1 MKDFFESLKK
11 RYHYA
16 MVVFK
21 ELVKTDFQLRYQ
33 GSFLGMV
40 WSVLKPLMLFA
51 VMYVVFVKF
60 LKFSDGTPTFPISL
74 LCGTCL
80 WSFFSESTSMG
91 MRAIVDRG
99 DLLRKIHFPNYIIVA
114 STTMGSMISLGI
126 NLGVVILFGF
136 FAHAHYTWRILLVP
150 LSIIQLYCLGLGVA
164 LLLGSLYV
172 YFRDVAHIWEVV
184 LQAMFYATPII
195 YPISM
200 VAQNKE
206 FSWAADILMLNP
218 TTQTIMDIRHNLLSP
233 EYVPTVW
240 TMVDNKL
247 LCLLPYVLSAV
258 ILWLGIHVFRKY
270 SAKFAE
276 VLCIM
281 TENNTVDE
289 RPVVLK
295 VEHVAKSFRLPTEQ
309 ATGLKMAFLNW
320 TKGIKGYTEQHVL
333 RDINFEVHQGD
344 FFGIVGRNGSG
355 KSTLLKIIS
364 QIYVPEQGSVMV
376 KG

>member
-1 MKDFFESLKK
+1 MLVKNFFNRLKD
-11 RYHYA
+11 RYRYA

-80 WSFFSESTSMG
+80 WSFFSEATSMG
-91 MRAIVDRG
+91 MRVIVDRG

-126 NLGVVILFGF
+126 NLVVVILFGLF
-136 FAHAHYTWRILLVP
+136 SHAQYTWRVLLVP
-150 LSIIQLYCLGLGVA
+150 LNILQLYCLGLGTA
-164 LLLGSLYV
+164 LLLASLYV

-184 LQAMFYATPII
+184 LQAVFYATPII

-200 VAQNKE
+200 VTQNKE
-206 FSWAADILMLNP
+206 FAWAADIMMLNP

-233 EYVPTVW
+233 QYVPTVW
-240 TMVDNKL
+240 TMVGNPW
-247 LCLLPYVLSAV
+247 LCLLPYVLSAL

-276 VLCIM
+276 VL
-281 TENNTVDE
+281 
-289 RPVVLK
+289 
-295 VEHVAKSFRLPTEQ
+295 
-309 ATGLKMAFLNW
+309 
-320 TKGIKGYTEQHVL
+320 
-333 RDINFEVHQGD
+333 
-344 FFGIVGRNGSG
+344 
-355 KSTLLKIIS
+355 
-364 QIYVPEQGSVMV
+364 
-376 KG
+376 

>member
-1 MKDFFESLKK
+1 MKDFLESLKK

-126 NLGVVILFGF
+126 NLVVVILFGF

-247 LCLLPYVLSAV
+247 LCLLPYVLSAL

-276 VLCIM
+276 VL
-281 TENNTVDE
+281 
-289 RPVVLK
+289 
-295 VEHVAKSFRLPTEQ
+295 
-309 ATGLKMAFLNW
+309 
-320 TKGIKGYTEQHVL
+320 
-333 RDINFEVHQGD
+333 
-344 FFGIVGRNGSG
+344 
-355 KSTLLKIIS
+355 
-364 QIYVPEQGSVMV
+364 
-376 KG
+376 

>member
-126 NLGVVILFGF
+126 NLVVVILFGF

-150 LSIIQLYCLGLGVA
+150 LSIIQLYCLGLSVA

-240 TMVDNKL
+240 TMVDNKR

-276 VLCIM
+276 VL
-281 TENNTVDE
+281 
-289 RPVVLK
+289 
-295 VEHVAKSFRLPTEQ
+295 
-309 ATGLKMAFLNW
+309 
-320 TKGIKGYTEQHVL
+320 
-333 RDINFEVHQGD
+333 
-344 FFGIVGRNGSG
+344 
-355 KSTLLKIIS
+355 
-364 QIYVPEQGSVMV
+364 
-376 KG
+376 

>member
-126 NLGVVILFGF
+126 NLVVVILFGF
-136 FAHAHYTWRILLVP
+136 FAHAHYTWRIQLVP
-150 LSIIQLYCLGLGVA
+150 LSIIQLYCLGLSVA

-247 LCLLPYVLSAV
+247 LCLLPYVLSAL

-276 VLCIM
+276 VL
-281 TENNTVDE
+281 
-289 RPVVLK
+289 
-295 VEHVAKSFRLPTEQ
+295 
-309 ATGLKMAFLNW
+309 
-320 TKGIKGYTEQHVL
+320 
-333 RDINFEVHQGD
+333 
-344 FFGIVGRNGSG
+344 
-355 KSTLLKIIS
+355 
-364 QIYVPEQGSVMV
+364 
-376 KG
+376 

>member
-91 MRAIVDRG
+91 MQSIVGRG
-99 DLLRKIHFPNYIIVA
+99 DLLRKVHFPNYIIVA

-126 NLGVVILFGF
+126 NLLVVILFGF
-136 FAHAHYTWRILLVP
+136 FAHAHYPWRVLLVP
-150 LSIIQLYCLGLGVA
+150 FSILQLYCLGLGVA
-164 LLLGSLYV
+164 LLLASLFV

-200 VAQNKE
+200 VANNPE
-206 FSWAADILMLNP
+206 FSWAHREDPL
-218 TTQTIMDIRHNLLSP
+218 
-233 EYVPTVW
+233 E
-240 TMVDNKL
+240 
-247 LCLLPYVLSAV
+247 
-258 ILWLGIHVFRKY
+258 G
-270 SAKFAE
+270 
-276 VLCIM
+276 
-281 TENNTVDE
+281 
-289 RPVVLK
+289 
-295 VEHVAKSFRLPTEQ
+295 
-309 ATGLKMAFLNW
+309 G
-320 TKGIKGYTEQHVL
+320 
-333 RDINFEVHQGD
+333 
-344 FFGIVGRNGSG
+344 
-355 KSTLLKIIS
+355 
-364 QIYVPEQGSVMV
+364 
-376 KG
+376 

>member
-126 NLGVVILFGF
+126 NLVVVILFGF

-195 YPISM
+195 YPITM
-200 VAQNKE
+200 ITQRAPELAWVTKL
-206 FSWAADILMLNP
+206 LMLVP
-218 TTQTIMDIRHNLLSP
+218 TTQTIMDIRHNLISP
-233 EYVPTVW
+233 EDVPTIW
-240 TMVDNKL
+240 TLVDNRL
-247 LCLLPYVLSAV
+247 LCLLPYMLSVV
-258 ILWLGIHVFRKY
+258 ILWFGIHVFRKH

-276 VLCIM
+276 VL
-281 TENNTVDE
+281 
-289 RPVVLK
+289 
-295 VEHVAKSFRLPTEQ
+295 
-309 ATGLKMAFLNW
+309 
-320 TKGIKGYTEQHVL
+320 
-333 RDINFEVHQGD
+333 
-344 FFGIVGRNGSG
+344 
-355 KSTLLKIIS
+355 
-364 QIYVPEQGSVMV
+364 
-376 KG
+376 

>member
-40 WSVLKPLMLFA
+40 WSVLNPLMLFA

-126 NLGVVILFGF
+126 NLVVVILFGF

-172 YFRDVAHIWEVV
+172 YFRDVAHIGEVV

-276 VLCIM
+276 VL
-281 TENNTVDE
+281 
-289 RPVVLK
+289 
-295 VEHVAKSFRLPTEQ
+295 
-309 ATGLKMAFLNW
+309 
-320 TKGIKGYTEQHVL
+320 
-333 RDINFEVHQGD
+333 
-344 FFGIVGRNGSG
+344 
-355 KSTLLKIIS
+355 
-364 QIYVPEQGSVMV
+364 
-376 KG
+376 

>member
-126 NLGVVILFGF
+126 NLVVVILFGF

-150 LSIIQLYCLGLGVA
+150 LSIIQLYGLGLGVA

-276 VLCIM
+276 VL
-281 TENNTVDE
+281 
-289 RPVVLK
+289 
-295 VEHVAKSFRLPTEQ
+295 
-309 ATGLKMAFLNW
+309 
-320 TKGIKGYTEQHVL
+320 
-333 RDINFEVHQGD
+333 
-344 FFGIVGRNGSG
+344 
-355 KSTLLKIIS
+355 
-364 QIYVPEQGSVMV
+364 
-376 KG
+376 